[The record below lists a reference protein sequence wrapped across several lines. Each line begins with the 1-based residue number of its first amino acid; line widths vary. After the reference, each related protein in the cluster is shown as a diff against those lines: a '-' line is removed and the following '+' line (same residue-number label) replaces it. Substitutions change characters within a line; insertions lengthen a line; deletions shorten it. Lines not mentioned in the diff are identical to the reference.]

1 MHYDVIQRSYFWL
14 YPKEIK
20 SKKDLH
26 IPAHWITKVCN
37 EPKCP
42 SMNKENCVCVC
53 VCDGIIFLKK
63 EGNVIICKKVN
74 ESRGHCAKLNKPY
87 LEKQVSHDFTFKW
100 IL

>member
-1 MHYDVIQRSYFWL
+1 
-14 YPKEIK
+14 
-20 SKKDLH
+20 
-26 IPAHWITKVCN
+26 
-37 EPKCP
+37 
-42 SMNKENCVCVC
+42 MNKENCVCVC

-100 IL
+100 ILKKIKLTNSMMVIIQGWVVKVKEEREWERCCSKGIKF